1 VSYQGYTT
9 SHDAVNLAPDEV
21 VKQSMGGTLSWTST
35 KGATASIGFYGEH
48 GGFHHSHH
56 KYLPGT
62 PACLLGPGASI
73 LVLGTTGPSLSTY
86 SANLLSTSI
95 TQTLSA
101 KSPLTLPNQ
110 VIAFFSGLEDTH
122 HVLVLENL
130 VEGGGLTIDGFW
142 AWSAGKATFG

>member
-1 VSYQGYTT
+1 LVSYQGYTT
-9 SHDAVNLAPDEV
+9 SHDAVKLAPDEV
-21 VKQSMGGTLSWTST
+21 VNQSMGGTLSWTST

-48 GGFHHSHH
+48 GAFPFPSQV
-56 KYLPGT
+56 LT
-62 PACLLGPGASI
+62 RCALLVPGASI

-86 SANLLSTSI
+86 SATLLSTSI

-122 HVLVLENL
+122 HVLVLESL